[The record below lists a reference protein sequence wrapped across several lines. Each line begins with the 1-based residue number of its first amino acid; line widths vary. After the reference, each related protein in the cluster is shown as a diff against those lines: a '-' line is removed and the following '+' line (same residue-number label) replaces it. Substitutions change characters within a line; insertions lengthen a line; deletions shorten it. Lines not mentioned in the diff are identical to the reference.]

1 MYALGNM
8 FGFGKT
14 DEYVDFYVYRI
25 GSGATRRAIVR
36 ICRIVTHRDGQ
47 NATRAGVNIEVKTD
61 LAR

>member
-25 GSGATRRAIVR
+25 GSGATRYAILR
-36 ICRIVTHRDGQ
+36 ICRIVTQCDEQ
-47 NATRAGVNIEVKTD
+47 NAIRAGVHVEVKTD
-61 LAR
+61 WAR